1 MPEAGLESWLQGW
14 GLAQRKQEE
23 ATPISMHYTAFLQ
36 NEYKTLVLSFCV
48 RERRGGKGGYKKAI
62 FCRNRSACCYHGSGG
77 GGEGPSA
84 GPWCCSARVKAE
96 DSEYRQ
102 NLPRCLQGKPQ
113 ELGEKGFIFPM
124 G

>member
-48 RERRGGKGGYKKAI
+48 RDREVLWHLRKAFEFVFQKEGIPATGGK
-62 FCRNRSACCYHGSGG
+62 R
-77 GGEGPSA
+77 
-84 GPWCCSARVKAE
+84 
-96 DSEYRQ
+96 
-102 NLPRCLQGKPQ
+102 
-113 ELGEKGFIFPM
+113 
-124 G
+124 